1 MWLKPFN
8 IIATCPTGGLIET
21 IPDAVSI
28 NQLKKQNP
36 HIQSLRQ
43 YFIQT
48 FKERHTQTT
57 VNSGGAGI
65 QKQAARYNAAKQN
78 FLRSMAG
85 YSLLCYIL

>member
-1 MWLKPFN
+1 MPLWLKPFS

-36 HIQSLRQ
+36 SITTLRQ
-43 YFIQT
+43 FFIKN
-48 FKERHTQTT
+48 FKTHG
-57 VNSGGAGI
+57 V
-65 QKQAARYNAAKQN
+65 QKGSKKHKRYQAAKQN
-78 FLRSMAG
+78 FMKSMAG